1 MNTFF
6 LDRLNSEPHALAFAG
21 QSTPWPVALADQSAN
36 PALDEALHTHAAAA
50 QALLYPVSAELLAT
64 TGRPVDLFG
73 FEPNPARLGAAA
85 AASASVPGI
94 ALTQLGALLDAAAL
108 GYNPAQAKP
117 VAVLGHSQGVLA
129 VHMVQA
135 ICEAGSI
142 DAAAAKIDEIL
153 AIATLI
159 GVAGTRQARQLGLA
173 ARHGE
178 ATPMLS
184 VKDITRAQVDALIE
198 RVDVARGPIAVA
210 VTNSATHYVLSGY
223 PEDLAAFGV
232 EVAKEHKRQ
241 AKLRE
246 EKVRGGRVFD
256 PTLEYLDVTLPF
268 HSPLM
273 ADAVS
278 QAVAWAEACGINA
291 DHARELAAEVLLNHV
306 DWAARVRALMKSTDP
321 SALWVLDF
329 GPGNTVGKLFS
340 TVAQGTGVGVVE
352 ASTVADRGSL
362 STLDTLPERTQ
373 NWTRFAPSIIHTS
386 AGDKVRTAFTELTGK
401 APVLLAGMT
410 PTTVEPEIVAG
421 RARRRRPGHRQRVR
435 PSRGQAR
442 GGTRGRPHRRIQRH
456 VHGPLP
462 VEPAVRLPAHRAEE
476 ARQRHADRRR
486 RRLRRHSGIRRGR
499 GTHPQPQRRRLP
511 VRELQAGHRRPD
523 PPGGAHRQGR
533 RANQGAHRG
542 RRRLRRRPPLL
553 GIA

>member
-1 MNTFF
+1 M
-6 LDRLNSEPHALAFAG
+6 
-21 QSTPWPVALADQSAN
+21 
-36 PALDEALHTHAAAA
+36 
-50 QALLYPVSAELLAT
+50 
-64 TGRPVDLFG
+64 
-73 FEPNPARLGAAA
+73 
-85 AASASVPGI
+85 
-94 ALTQLGALLDAAAL
+94 
-108 GYNPAQAKP
+108 
-117 VAVLGHSQGVLA
+117 LGHSQGVLA

-198 RVDVARGPIAVA
+198 RVDGARGPIAVA

-352 ASTVADRGSL
+352 ASTVADRGAL
-362 STLDTLPERTQ
+362 STLETLPERTQ

-410 PTTVEPEIVAG
+410 PTTVEPEIVAATG
-421 RARRRRPGHRQRVR
+421 PSSQAAARSPPACSTVTWPSSRKNSRKAAPSNSTPCSWTATCGTCSSAPSASCRRSAPAARRSTASSSPQAFRNSTRPWNSSTTST
-435 PSRGQAR
+435 PTASR
-442 GGTRGRPHRRIQRH
+442 T
-456 VHGPLP
+456 
-462 VEPAVRLPAHRAEE
+462 
-476 ARQRHADRRR
+476 
-486 RRLRRHSGIRRGR
+486 
-499 GTHPQPQRRRLP
+499 
-511 VRELQAGHRRPD
+511 
-523 PPGGAHRQGR
+523 
-533 RANQGAHRG
+533 
-542 RRRLRRRPPLL
+542 
-553 GIA
+553 

>member
-1 MNTFF
+1 MAHLVLATRTTRALGVLASSREGTAIRPRGVQFLALRTLVGRNFAFGMADWLHANDARFVLLLVSQFVDDGLFGLIIGFRLGRSGFAGRLSFASQSHHRFSRIHGLILVRFGVGVFCGGDTIDIDMEQQLDGLL
-6 LDRLNSEPHALAFAG
+6 LDRFDHGVVHLVAFALAFAG
-21 QSTPWPVALADQSAN
+21 QSTPWPVALTDQSAN
-36 PALDEALHTHAAAA
+36 PVLNEALHAHADAA
-50 QALLYPVSAELLAT
+50 QALLYPVSADLLAT

-94 ALTQLGALLDAAAL
+94 ALAQLGALLDAASL
-108 GYNPAQAKP
+108 GYNPAVAKP

-129 VHMVQA
+129 VHMVQS
-135 ICEAGSI
+135 IVEAGSI
-142 DAAAAKIDEIL
+142 EAASAQIDEIL

-184 VKDITRAQVDALIE
+184 VKDITRAQVDALIK
-198 RVDVARGPIAVA
+198 RVSGARGPIAVA

-232 EVAKEHKRQ
+232 EVAKEHKHQ

-246 EKVRGGRVFD
+246 EKVRGGRVFE
-256 PTLEYLDVTLPF
+256 PVLEYLDVTLPF

-278 QAVAWAEACGINA
+278 QAVSWAESCGIDA

-329 GPGNTVGKLFS
+329 GPGTTVGKLFS

-352 ASTVADRGSL
+352 ASTVADRGEL
-362 STLDTLPERTQ
+362 STLETLPERTQ

-401 APVLLAGMT
+401 APVLLA
-410 PTTVEPEIVAG
+410 V
-421 RARRRRPGHRQRVR
+421 Q
-435 PSRGQAR
+435 PSRISLEDGCR
-442 GGTRGRPHRRIQRH
+442 
-456 VHGPLP
+456 
-462 VEPAVRLPAHRAEE
+462 
-476 ARQRHADRRR
+476 
-486 RRLRRHSGIRRGR
+486 
-499 GTHPQPQRRRLP
+499 
-511 VRELQAGHRRPD
+511 
-523 PPGGAHRQGR
+523 
-533 RANQGAHRG
+533 
-542 RRRLRRRPPLL
+542 
-553 GIA
+553 

>member
-1 MNTFF
+1 M
-6 LDRLNSEPHALAFAG
+6 
-21 QSTPWPVALADQSAN
+21 
-36 PALDEALHTHAAAA
+36 
-50 QALLYPVSAELLAT
+50 
-64 TGRPVDLFG
+64 
-73 FEPNPARLGAAA
+73 
-85 AASASVPGI
+85 
-94 ALTQLGALLDAAAL
+94 
-108 GYNPAQAKP
+108 
-117 VAVLGHSQGVLA
+117 LGHSQGVLA

-142 DAAAAKIDEIL
+142 DAPQPRSTRFL
-153 AIATLI
+153 RSATLI

-198 RVDVARGPIAVA
+198 RVDGARGPIAVA

-352 ASTVADRGSL
+352 ASTVADRGAL
-362 STLDTLPERTQ
+362 STLETLPERTQ

-410 PTTVEPEIVAG
+410 PTTVEPEIVAAAANARLLG

-476 ARQRHADRRR
+476 ARQRHPDRRR

-499 GTHPQPQRRRLP
+499 GTHPQPQR
-511 VRELQAGHRRPD
+511 
-523 PPGGAHRQGR
+523 
-533 RANQGAHRG
+533 
-542 RRRLRRRPPLL
+542 
-553 GIA
+553 